1 MTESGRESPRFYFA
15 LLRLMSKWRGG
26 DSARAEKN
34 AVEAWAAGIA
44 IYSVSYLYFAAQLPA
59 RFGWWLTV
67 LVLIA
72 LAFGVWLFWLVMLYL
87 NSLVIKL
94 LRFAGLFRD
103 APDRY
108 GQSVLVSATATAMAC
123 SLLGAGSWMTD
134 IAALWIIA
142 VTMNL
147 TAAAILGFQNGHGR

>member
-1 MTESGRESPRFYFA
+1 MTESERQSPRFYFA
-15 LLRLMSKWRGG
+15 LLRLMAKWRGG

-34 AVEAWAAGIA
+34 QVEAWAAGIA
-44 IYSVSYLYFAAQLPA
+44 IYSVSYLFFAAQLPP

-67 LVLIA
+67 LVWIA

-87 NSLVIKL
+87 NSVVIKL
-94 LRFAGLFRD
+94 LRSAGLFRD
-103 APDRY
+103 IPDRY

-123 SLLGAGSWMTD
+123 SLLSAESWMAE

-147 TAAAILGFQNGHGR
+147 AAAAVLAFQNGRGR